1 MKTKKIS
8 IVLPVF
14 NEANSLPLLWQR
26 LDAVIKQSAY
36 PFEVIFVD
44 DGSHDQTTEILYDI
58 QNKNAGVV
66 KFVRLSRNFG
76 HQQALTCGIES
87 ALGQAVILMDA
98 DLQDTPEALPNL
110 IAKWEEGFEVVYA
123 IRTDRKEFF
132 IKRWAFSAF
141 YRLQAKMIEIK
152 LPLDAGIFSIMDK
165 KVVDQLKSMGE
176 RNRYLPGLRGF
187 TGFKQTGI
195 KIERGARHAGEPKVS
210 LAKLFK
216 LAMDGIFSM
225 SYVPLRL
232 ANYLGLCIA
241 SGSFVIALWALYT
254 KFFTD
259 QASPGWSSNLAGT
272 FFIGGVQ
279 LVFLGI
285 LGEYLGRI
293 YDEVKGRPYYI
304 IDQKVGFEEDH
315 AS

>member
-110 IAKWEEGFEVVYA
+110 NAKWEEGFEVVY
-123 IRTDRKEFF
+123 
-132 IKRWAFSAF
+132 
-141 YRLQAKMIEIK
+141 
-152 LPLDAGIFSIMDK
+152 
-165 KVVDQLKSMGE
+165 
-176 RNRYLPGLRGF
+176 
-187 TGFKQTGI
+187 
-195 KIERGARHAGEPKVS
+195 
-210 LAKLFK
+210 
-216 LAMDGIFSM
+216 
-225 SYVPLRL
+225 
-232 ANYLGLCIA
+232 
-241 SGSFVIALWALYT
+241 
-254 KFFTD
+254 
-259 QASPGWSSNLAGT
+259 
-272 FFIGGVQ
+272 
-279 LVFLGI
+279 
-285 LGEYLGRI
+285 
-293 YDEVKGRPYYI
+293 
-304 IDQKVGFEEDH
+304 
-315 AS
+315 